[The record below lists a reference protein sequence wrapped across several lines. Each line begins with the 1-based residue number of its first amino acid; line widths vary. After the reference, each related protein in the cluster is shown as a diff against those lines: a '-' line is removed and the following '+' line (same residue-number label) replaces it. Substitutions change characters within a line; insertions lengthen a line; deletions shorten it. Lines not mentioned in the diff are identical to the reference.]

1 MHTKNK
7 SDIVANFILIP
18 IIGFE
23 AAAFTTFLSYV
34 LYTIIIRVRTHNK
47 FVIKIDIKNLCVEI
61 VALALFFAVDRFLN
75 FDSLFSFF
83 IEGFLFVIYVL
94 IVYQIFKVFNSIE
107 LIGKKFGGKSHS

>member
-1 MHTKNK
+1 
-7 SDIVANFILIP
+7 
-18 IIGFE
+18 
-23 AAAFTTFLSYV
+23 LSYV

-61 VALALFFAVDRFLN
+61 VALALFFAVDRLLN

-107 LIGKKFGGKSHS
+107 LIGKKFGGKSRS